1 MAVLLFLCWRC
12 NKRCNVCDYVTATI
26 VTRWGVPAGPGEA
39 LLDDS
44 GNESPAVLAV
54 SPGEV
59 LTSNVP
65 ANAGAELS
73 NEIRTL
79 AEEDADLANSTRQA
93 RQQVVQVVHMK
104 AFWKRQKAFWKR
116 QKKWLRRNAQS
127 VQQDSEASLAISEPR
142 ALLPGAPEVDVAAI
156 VALGAGLGA
165 DVPKVQVGS
174 GFFCSSEGFLITCHH
189 VLLDLQQVAP
199 GAHQICVGV
208 GSPLTWTYRAEVLW
222 ISSRP
227 GLSPQRHGD
236 PMLDLAIMRVTSC
249 LDHAQKLDSFPFL
262 RLSDS
267 DTARQGDRIWIY
279 GYGQQRS
286 DITDTSNVVSGDLA
300 GKHTDADGNWLRTT
314 ADMLSG
320 HSGGPAVNY
329 DGSVIGWCVK
339 SHREGA
345 SDKSAAGGLHA
356 LRPINDAKIQFR
368 AAGLSIC

>member
-1 MAVLLFLCWRC
+1 MPIILNVPGTDGPVSMAIYEDRGACEAEDVACVMYRLGKLAYEDDRLEEAKVLFDSCLMYAGSEDFR
-12 NKRCNVCDYVTATI
+12 NAKRY
-26 VTRWGVPAGPGEA
+26 
-39 LLDDS
+39 LLELNSRGDQLAQKS
-44 GNESPAVLAV
+44 KTVQKPAVSYLPPPNAA
-54 SPGEV
+54 
-59 LTSNVP
+59 LTP
-65 ANAGAELS
+65 AAQAAIAAAE
-73 NEIRTL
+73 
-79 AEEDADLANSTRQA
+79 AAAQA
-93 RQQVVQVVHMK
+93 AM
-104 AFWKRQKAFWKR
+104 AA
-116 QKKWLRRNAQS
+116 
-127 VQQDSEASLAISEPR
+127 ASLAISEPR

-199 GAHQICVGV
+199 GANQICVGV

-314 ADMLSG
+314 ADMLAG